1 MGGFVLGRSLGFL
14 GCFWSGSEGAS
25 GGFEVLAVFE
35 LVLGVP
41 GMREFYLQG
50 VLRLLWFPWAVFGV
64 LGGSLGWF
72 WESWNGGSWFRGIRG
87 FCLWAGFGALNG
99 AGLV

>member
-1 MGGFVLGRSLGFL
+1 MI
-14 GCFWSGSEGAS
+14 CFWSGSEGAS
-25 GGFEVLAVFE
+25 GGFGVLAVFE

-64 LGGSLGWF
+64 LEGSLGWF
-72 WESWNGGSWFRGIRG
+72 WESLNGGSWSRGVRG
-87 FCLWAGFGALNG
+87 FWSLVWIWALNG